1 MAIIFAQ
8 EEAHSPLAATRSK
21 AQEIRSF
28 TPVGGAVFF
37 IVIFPSR
44 RELTR
49 FISYLPKRRD
59 FRRIAATWDSRSMAD
74 RPPTWMW
81 WTMPA
86 GVTFQTRKDFQM
98 SRPRTTEPIILTFL
112 ILRALLMRM

>member
-1 MAIIFAQ
+1 MIFVQ
-8 EEAHSPLAATRSK
+8 EEVHSPLAVTRSK
-21 AQEIRSF
+21 AQEIRNF
-28 TPVGGAVFF
+28 TLVGGAVLF
-37 IVIFPSR
+37 IAIFPSR

-74 RPPTWMW
+74 RPPTWMG

-86 GVTFQTRKDFQM
+86 GMILQPRKYLQM
-98 SRPRTTEPIILTFL
+98 SRPRTTEPFIWTSLL
-112 ILRALLMRM
+112 LRHL